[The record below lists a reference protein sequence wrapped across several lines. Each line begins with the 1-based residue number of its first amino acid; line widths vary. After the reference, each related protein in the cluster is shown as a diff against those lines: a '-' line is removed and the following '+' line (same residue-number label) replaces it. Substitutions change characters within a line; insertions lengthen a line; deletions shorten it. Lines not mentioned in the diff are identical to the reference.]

1 MFAIAGCL
9 KRKRTCT
16 GGSRIESHEM
26 LLQKPRNLRTAVLF
40 APISAHFLRGKCP
53 VADAIHARG
62 SVLMRYGHQPA
73 AADCI
78 AAAPILEILPAIPS
92 RQFINVVPRLAFI
105 AIGDFAKVAPHK
117 KANDQEG
124 GAASRTQ
131 RRWRRTRQ

>member
-1 MFAIAGCL
+1 MQ
-9 KRKRTCT
+9 
-16 GGSRIESHEM
+16 SMH
-26 LLQKPRNLRTAVLF
+26 AVLYSCDTV
-40 APISAHFLRGKCP
+40 ISQRRL
-53 VADAIHARG
+53 
-62 SVLMRYGHQPA
+62 Y
-73 AADCI
+73 CI
-78 AAAPILEILPAIPS
+78 AAAPIREILPAIPS